1 MLHRATQLTLVLSL
15 SVWPAISFAR
25 APQVTQA
32 SAAAAE
38 ANAQA
43 ASAQASALQAASQQA
58 AAQIST
64 AQNAFRE
71 AMQNYAKA
79 PAGAAKTAAQGL
91 VQQAQKQLVTA
102 QSAARTA
109 ATQAMAAHSAAAQAA
124 AQAAAAQAALARQA
138 AATPAPAAQPAATP
152 TAASV
157 SHTSPGTPSTAGS
170 SGGSTGKASGGNS
183 TLSTVLGSVF
193 GNGNSAAGASGTKTS
208 KNGTPNANS
217 GQANN
222 GQANGQG
229 NNGQAGAPQG
239 NAFAGSNN
247 GATRGGAQPATA
259 EQQNTP
265 AGQTRKV
272 GAAFAN
278 GALGV
283 GQSSDTLLTIYGC
296 SRMGTQ
302 VMCDTDLSNQN
313 NGVNQVNSAD
323 QWKDVYLQD
332 DVGDNHM
339 RSMGVFENQNGD
351 QRTSITLPYGEKS
364 RYILVFNGVPA
375 NVKSVTLKSSKDTL
389 DVEGIPV
396 ASPDVPANAQGGAP
410 SQAAPAGM
418 QPASAPA
425 GRTGSRPPHS

>member
-1 MLHRATQLTLVLSL
+1 LII
-15 SVWPAISFAR
+15 WPAVSFAR

-32 SAAAAE
+32 SAAAAQ

-43 ASAQASALQAASQQA
+43 ATAQASALQAASQQV
-58 AAQIST
+58 T
-64 AQNAFRE
+64 AQMTTAQSAFRQ

-79 PAGAAKTAAQGL
+79 PAGAAKTAAQAA
-91 VQQAQKQLVTA
+91 VQQAQKQLVAA
-102 QSAARTA
+102 QTAARA
-109 ATQAMAAHSAAAQAA
+109 AAVQAMTARSAAAQAA
-124 AQAAAAQAALARQA
+124 AQAAGAQAALARQA
-138 AATPAPAAQPAATP
+138 AVTPAVQPAVATTP

-157 SHTSPGTPSTAGS
+157 SHVSPGAGS
-170 SGGSTGKASGGNS
+170 ATGASGTSSGKGAGGNS

-193 GNGNSAAGASGTKTS
+193 GNGNSAAGATGANGSKTA
-208 KNGTPNANS
+208 KNGTANA
-217 GQANN
+217 ANN
-222 GQANGQG
+222 DAG
-229 NNGQAGAPQG
+229 NNGQTAAPQG

-247 GATRGGAQPATA
+247 GGGRGGTQPGATA
-259 EQQNTP
+259 EQQNAP
-265 AGQTRKV
+265 AGPTRKV

-283 GQSSDTLLTIYGC
+283 GQSTDTLLTVYGC
-296 SRMGTQ
+296 TRMGTQ
-302 VMCDTDLSNQN
+302 LMCDTDLSNQN
-313 NGVNQVNSAD
+313 NSLTQVNSAD

-332 DVGDNHM
+332 DAGDNHM

-375 NVKSVTLKSSKDTL
+375 NVKSVTLKSAKDTL

-396 ASPDVPANAQGGAP
+396 ASPDGAPAQGSAP

-425 GRTGSRPPHS
+425 GRTASRPPHS